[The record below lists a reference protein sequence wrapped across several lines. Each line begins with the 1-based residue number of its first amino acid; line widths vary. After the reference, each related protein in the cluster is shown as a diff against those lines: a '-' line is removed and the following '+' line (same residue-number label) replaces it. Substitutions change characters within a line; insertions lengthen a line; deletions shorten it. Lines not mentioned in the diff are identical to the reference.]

1 MITMCLMIVLSMIT
15 ELVEGLKLP
24 KLSAGESPLVGDMP
38 RHKLEVIML
47 LIIATD
53 SVETDI

>member
-1 MITMCLMIVLSMIT
+1 MCLMIVLSMIT
-15 ELVEGLKLP
+15 ELVEELKLP
-24 KLSAGESPLVGDMP
+24 KSAGESPLVRDMP

-53 SVETDI
+53 SVETVI

>member
-1 MITMCLMIVLSMIT
+1 MIVLSMIT

-47 LIIATD
+47 LII
-53 SVETDI
+53 ETEPIKTVI